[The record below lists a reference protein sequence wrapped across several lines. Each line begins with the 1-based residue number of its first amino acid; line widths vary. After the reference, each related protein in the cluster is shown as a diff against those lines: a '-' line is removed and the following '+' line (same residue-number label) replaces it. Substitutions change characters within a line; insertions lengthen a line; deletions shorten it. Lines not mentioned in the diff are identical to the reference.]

1 MSKMYRHF
9 IWILI
14 VSTSHFAMAGIS
26 IPKKGKVYL
35 INIGVN
41 QNIGYQYCLYCDND
55 VDAMKVR
62 LEADSANHH
71 FALEIYNFT
80 NEQATFANIN
90 KTFGYIAENATKYD
104 KIMLYYSG
112 VTLPIETR
120 KGAPLINYFLL
131 ANAKR
136 VGKDI
141 EGDFFTIGTLKTWLD
156 RIAASDFLLI
166 SDAGPTD
173 TYIKDFLENLTYINS
188 DWQGID
194 DKNRI
199 FLFPNIA
206 GYDNRKSQRGYFS
219 EILTGLPED
228 VSLIDLLDSRKK
240 EAIFTDLKTV
250 ENILFRNN
258 ARAFTWSL
266 KMFEEKAFIND
277 YSFLL
282 KNNTTK
288 KSRGLE
294 EEEEL
299 DAEID
304 LDSARKPRQLALVI
318 GVNNYLNYNQ
328 LNNPILDANT
338 LGDVLKEKYGFEIWR
353 LTDNPTLSDITKMI
367 GKLKQEQLN
376 GPYDR
381 FVLFFAG
388 HGYVDEST
396 GTGHLVA
403 SDSKKQKEDS
413 KFETVVQHNY
423 LINELEKLNCKHVL
437 LVIDACYSGSI
448 QKAIDFKDNDD
459 CNYTIPIN
467 WKNLYG
473 KISDEQYIKRNIA
486 CPTRRYITSGGS
498 KYTVPDGVKG
508 KHSPF
513 AAYFIDKLTK
523 GDPTDGIV
531 SYTEFLPDLGRIT
544 PKPRQGRFGNDSET
558 SEFMFIAK
566 Q

>member
-1 MSKMYRHF
+1 MSNLYRCAA
-9 IWILI
+9 I
-14 VSTSHFAMAGIS
+14 VVFVLTSVSAMAGIS
-26 IPKKGKVYL
+26 VESKSKIFL
-35 INIGVN
+35 INIGLN
-41 QNIGYQYCLYCDND
+41 QNIGNQLCYYCNND
-55 VDAMKVR
+55 VLAMKAR
-62 LEADSANHH
+62 IEADSANGK
-71 FALEIYNFT
+71 FFLETYNFT
-80 NEQATFANIN
+80 NENATFANIN
-90 KTFGYIAENATKYD
+90 KAFGYIAENATTYD
-104 KIMLYYSG
+104 KVILYYAG
-112 VTLPIETR
+112 VTLPLAQLN
-120 KGAPLINYFLL
+120 GAQDINYFLL
-131 ANAKR
+131 ADAKKE
-136 VGKDI
+136 GKVI
-141 EGDFFTIGTLKTWLD
+141 TGDYFTIGTLKTWLD

-166 SDAGPTD
+166 SDAGPTN
-173 TYIKDFLENLTYINS
+173 TYIKDFLENLTYIKS

-194 DKNRI
+194 NKNRI
-199 FLFPNIA
+199 FLYPNIA
-206 GYDNRKSQRGYFS
+206 GYDNHKNKRGFFS
-219 EILTGLPED
+219 EILTSLPED
-228 VSLIDLLDSRKK
+228 VSLVDILNPRKK
-240 EAIFTDLKTV
+240 EAIFTELKTV
-250 ENILFRNN
+250 ENRLFRNN

-266 KMFEEKAFIND
+266 KMFEERAFLRD

-282 KNNTTK
+282 GNSTENNT
-288 KSRGLE
+288 RGLD

-299 DAEID
+299 ESESN
-304 LDSARKPRQLALVI
+304 LDSTRKPRQLALVI
-318 GVNNYLNYNQ
+318 GVNNYQHFNQ

-338 LGDVLKEKYGFEIWR
+338 LGDVLQRKYGFEVWR
-353 LTDNPTLSDITKMI
+353 LTNNPTLHDITKTI
-367 GKLKQEQLN
+367 SKLTKEELN

-381 FVLFFAG
+381 LVLFFAG
-388 HGYVDEST
+388 HGYVEPHT

-403 SDSKKQKEDS
+403 SDSKKMEDDLEF
-413 KFETVVQHNY
+413 KTVVQHNY
-423 LINELEKLNCKHVL
+423 LINTLEKLNCKHVL

-448 QKAIDFKDNDD
+448 QRAIDFKDNDD